1 MVSFALIGAGR
12 IGRLH
17 AGNLA
22 ADPRIRFTA
31 VADVAA
37 AAAEEVAAAHGARA
51 DSVEDAVTG
60 ADIDAVLI
68 ASSTDSHADLIERAA
83 HAGKAI
89 LCEKPIDLDYERS
102 RRAVAVA
109 GDCGVP
115 LGIGFNRR
123 FDGNFRSLKARL
135 EAGEIGDLETVAITS
150 RDPAPPPLDY
160 LRVSGGLFRDMMIHD
175 FDMVR
180 WLTGEDAVELHA
192 TAANLVDPAIGAA
205 GDVDTAIVVL
215 RMASGRLCQITNS
228 RRATYGYD
236 QRIECHGSLG
246 MARADN
252 VTLSTVEVADETGF
266 RRDPAE
272 PFFLERY
279 GAAYKTELAAFVDA
293 VTAGTAPAPSGSD
306 GLAAL
311 HLADCATESAD
322 TGQPVKI

>member
-1 MVSFALIGAGR
+1 MGE
-12 IGRLH
+12 RLGKV
-17 AGNLA
+17 AQVLA
-22 ADPRIRFTA
+22 AG
-31 VADVAA
+31 
-37 AAAEEVAAAHGARA
+37 AELLG
-51 DSVEDAVTG
+51 VEPEMV
-60 ADIDAVLI
+60 
-68 ASSTDSHADLIERAA
+68 
-83 HAGKAI
+83 
-89 LCEKPIDLDYERS
+89 
-102 RRAVAVA
+102 
-109 GDCGVP
+109 GVP
-115 LGIGFNRR
+115 QHL
-123 FDGNFRSLKARL
+123 L
-135 EAGEIGDLETVAITS
+135 EEEPGLLEI
-150 RDPAPPPLDY
+150 
-160 LRVSGGLFRDMMIHD
+160 
-175 FDMVR
+175 
-180 WLTGEDAVELHA
+180 A
-192 TAANLVDPAIGAA
+192 TPRQVVDPAIGAA